1 MSLVTLPSLM
11 AAPRHHACAV
21 HEKEA
26 TSGRADLRIDE
37 KTSTIQGAVQP
48 RDQGSER
55 KTQPGKFHEGITERK
70 DVERRDNLFRSLA
83 LPFRLC
89 LCLFAFCGATLKAK
103 NDAVRTPIGHRSEV
117 C

>member
-1 MSLVTLPSLM
+1 VGGSLGPGRRSSAASCKQRPGDGGGNHVTSACHTSESDLM

-37 KTSTIQGAVQP
+37 KSSAIQEAVQP

-55 KTQPGKFHEGITERK
+55 KTQPGKFHEG
-70 DVERRDNLFRSLA
+70 
-83 LPFRLC
+83 
-89 LCLFAFCGATLKAK
+89 G
-103 NDAVRTPIGHRSEV
+103 
-117 C
+117 

>member
-1 MSLVTLPSLM
+1 VLQAKGLETDVETMSLVTRPGLM

-37 KTSTIQGAVQP
+37 KSSTIQEAVQP

-55 KTQPGKFHEGITERK
+55 KTQHGKFHEGKQEGKMWRGVTTTFGVWRF
-70 DVERRDNLFRSLA
+70 LLL
-83 LPFRLC
+83 LPLPLC
-89 LCLFAFCGATLKAK
+89 LLWCHAEG
-103 NDAVRTPIGHRSEV
+103 
-117 C
+117 